1 MVVLF
6 AFFSNQDAFL
16 ALLKKQRKQHS
27 LTQLQFAVQ
36 VLKSASTEYCRDH
49 DRLLGLLD
57 LGNFNLEVAGNR
69 KMLRDLFR
77 CMSFA
82 GGYEDRTLAPQL
94 PDAHGMADWHNTH
107 QEWLNLQELRAARN
121 EEAAR

>member
-1 MVVLF
+1 M
-6 AFFSNQDAFL
+6 
-16 ALLKKQRKQHS
+16 
-27 LTQLQFAVQ
+27 
-36 VLKSASTEYCRDH
+36 
-49 DRLLGLLD
+49 
-57 LGNFNLEVAGNR
+57 AGNR